1 MSSAEAEYV
10 ALSVSCAQVM
20 WVRIQLQDY
29 GFNYNKILL
38 YCDSL
43 SAIAISCNPVQ
54 HSRTK
59 HIHNRYH
66 FIKEQVENGH
76 SGKTNVLSA
85 EKISVLSC
93 YFPVRYSNHIGEEIS
108 CHLWYASVEIPG
120 KFNHQAPG
128 QYICCQNH
136 KLIADIE
143 NDIMDPYEHIGQR
156 HKIARW
162 LSRSQSM
169 KEQDYNE
176 DKDQEHSR
184 LKDKS
189 NLIDLMK
196 DVNQL
201 ITSGEN
207 VLENASP
214 RKDEINKD
222 KSKCGRSFRLFV
234 IAVPTRTDVPEYQKL
249 TSQVHE
255 IVGRINGRFGTLTTV
270 PIHHLDRSLDFLA
283 LCALY
288 AVTGTDPLP
297 LYITEVA
304 ASIGQ
309 ALTMSAEEREKRH
322 LHNFLHVTT
331 HTAQNWAETFELN
344 DTVVEAQQRTRQV
357 PSPLPVEEAIER
369 YLQSSNRLESESQLK
384 YAKMQGNDEEDEL
397 EEEEDEEEH
406 RDTLCGTCGET
417 TLQMNSGSAVIYAR
431 GGSMGSAKFH
441 RAIAEL
447 TFEGIFVECMIWEE
461 SVVVTASV
469 NAVEMINPLNEHAII
484 LVKKVESE
492 EHFHEVRKPSLNIH
506 TYIPKANSEG
516 ELHVKVLFLHNSNYN
531 SKLSEPQAVHLVAE
545 V

>member
-1 MSSAEAEYV
+1 MDDPNITMKEYIRIEEEKAQKDGKMFNWETAKYGKIWFDKDV
-10 ALSVSCAQVM
+10 LNLRSVETEFPAIV
-20 WVRIQLQDY
+20 
-29 GFNYNKILL
+29 FN
-38 YCDSL
+38 DSL
-43 SAIAISCNPVQ
+43 TSSETPSCEPTVSSPNDEIDFRISFDESKDEDYTIVFDKNSFSYKIIP
-54 HSRTK
+54 T
-59 HIHNRYH
+59 NDL
-66 FIKEQVENGH
+66 
-76 SGKTNVLSA
+76 KTDSKNDN
-85 EKISVLSC
+85 EKVNKPS
-93 YFPVRYSNHIGEEIS
+93 FPSPKPEVSYSNDLDFFKDFKNEFPAIV
-108 CHLWYASVEIPG
+108 Y
-120 KFNHQAPG
+120 
-128 QYICCQNH
+128 
-136 KLIADIE
+136 
-143 NDIMDPYEHIGQR
+143 NDALMSKSDFLTEHI
-156 HKIARW
+156 
-162 LSRSQSM
+162 
-169 KEQDYNE
+169 
-176 DKDQEHSR
+176 
-184 LKDKS
+184 
-189 NLIDLMK
+189 
-196 DVNQL
+196 
-201 ITSGEN
+201 
-207 VLENASP
+207 VLEDASP

-297 LYITEVA
+297 LYITVVV

-309 ALTMSAEEREKRH
+309 ALTMSSEESEKHH

-331 HTAQNWAETFELN
+331 QTAQNWAETFVSELN

-357 PSPLPVEEAIER
+357 PPPLPVEEAIER
-369 YLQSSNRLESESQLK
+369 SESQLK

-406 RDTLCGTCGET
+406 RDTLCGACGET
-417 TLQMNSGSAVIYAR
+417 TLQMNSGSAVIY
-431 GGSMGSAKFH
+431 
-441 RAIAEL
+441 
-447 TFEGIFVECMIWEE
+447 CMIWEE
-461 SVVVTASV
+461 SAIVTASV

-484 LVKKVESE
+484 LVKKVGSE

-516 ELHVKVLFLHNSNYN
+516 ELQVKVLFLHNSNYN